1 MGPVKVVRNG
11 QLLQVPYFEGR
22 AYGFPS
28 KLNVECDKERVIKDN
43 PKVFGPSNWTD
54 GYTIDWEGEDTRR
67 SKSGGEY

>member
-43 PKVFGPSNWTD
+43 PKVFGPSN
-54 GYTIDWEGEDTRR
+54 
-67 SKSGGEY
+67 